1 MKNTLCAIA
10 EVSLGYPFRTGIKA
24 TPGATTAVVQMRDTS
39 CTDGIDWPSCVRT
52 ELPGKREPDWL
63 KPGDILF
70 PTRGNLS
77 CATLVDET
85 IGDIQAVAAPHFF
98 VLRLRKTSVLPA
110 YVAWWL
116 NQEPAQRHLEQQAQS
131 SGIVRN
137 VSRAVLDT
145 IPIAIPPL
153 PHQQQITELAQAMRR
168 EAQLLHQ
175 LMQSNQQIMTG
186 LARDLMAH

>member
-1 MKNTLCAIA
+1 MRNALGSIV

-24 TPGATTAVVQMRDTS
+24 IPGATTAVVQMRDTS

-98 VLRLRKTSVLPA
+98 VLRLRKTGVLPA